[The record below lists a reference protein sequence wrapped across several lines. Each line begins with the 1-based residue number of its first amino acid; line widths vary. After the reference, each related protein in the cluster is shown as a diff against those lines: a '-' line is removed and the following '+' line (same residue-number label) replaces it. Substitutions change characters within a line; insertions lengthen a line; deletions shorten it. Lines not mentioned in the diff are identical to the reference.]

1 MTFKSCFSV
10 ITLCLLISGC
20 QTASVVPDSSG
31 ATEQPSTGPSD
42 ADASAQ
48 QTAAAPEPVKQQ
60 VPVAVKPARTDNIE
74 YLSGQLSTMQEQIIQ
89 IKADTFELKQTS
101 QILLA
106 RLQMLAN
113 KSGDSVATGAEA
125 GTAGASA
132 SEKPDLDQLTAR
144 LNTLLKRSD
153 AQYQLASGYTAKG
166 EWVLIRYDQIT
177 GESWLADQGRWNL
190 LNESEEVMPSMF
202 SIQLLRADKDVKG
215 YVVARIDQ
223 ISGQSWWLKQDTWLM
238 FQ

>member
-20 QTASVVPDSSG
+20 QTASVVPASSG
-31 ATEQPSTGPSD
+31 ATEPSTGPSD
-42 ADASAQ
+42 AGASAQ
-48 QTAAAPEPVKQQ
+48 QTAAPEPVKQQ
-60 VPVAVKPARTDNIE
+60 VPVAAKPARTDNIE

-113 KSGDSVATGAEA
+113 KSGESVATGEEA
-125 GTAGASA
+125 GTGVASTT
-132 SEKPDLDQLTAR
+132 EKPDLDQLTAR

-166 EWVLIRYDQIT
+166 EWVLIRYDRLT

-190 LNESEEVMPSMF
+190 LNESEEVIPSVF

-223 ISGQSWWLKQDTWLM
+223 ITGQSWWLKQDTWLM

>member
-1 MTFKSCFSV
+1 MTLKSCISV
-10 ITLCLLISGC
+10 IALCLLISGC
-20 QTASVVPDSSG
+20 QTTALVPDSDG
-31 ATEQPSTGPSD
+31 
-42 ADASAQ
+42 
-48 QTAAAPEPVKQQ
+48 AAAPSKSEASTQQ
-60 VPVAVKPARTDNIE
+60 TTASDPVAQNTPVAPRPARTDNVE
-74 YLSGQLSTMQEQIIQ
+74 YLSGQLSTMQEQVIQ

-113 KSGDSVATGAEA
+113 KPGQAATTVEEPVSDSE
-125 GTAGASA
+125 SA
-132 SEKPDLDQLTAR
+132 LKSPDLDQLTAR

-166 EWVLIRYDQIT
+166 QWVLIRYDRLT
-177 GESWLADQGRWNL
+177 GESWLADQGRWNS
-190 LNESEEVMPSMF
+190 LNEAEAVTPSVF
-202 SIQLLRADKDVKG
+202 SIQLLRADKDIKG

-223 ISGQSWWLKQDTWLM
+223 ITGQSWWLNEDTWLM